1 MPICSS
7 RITLDDLPPPPL
19 DKLGWP
25 WTEQASLLDSKIQDW
40 PQISIVTPS
49 YNQGQFL
56 EATIRSILLQGY
68 PNLEFIIIDGG
79 STDHTLEII
88 KKYEP
93 WIAVWVSE
101 RDRGQSDALNKGFKQ
116 ATGQLIG
123 WQNSDDIYNP
133 NAFYYAAQKLQENS
147 DADIIYGSLNFI
159 DELGKLIKPYPITE
173 AKIENMIPYS
183 GICNHSV
190 FYTQRIF
197 KDNNYID
204 DSLRHCM
211 DQEFI
216 LRLIMKGYSFVYEP
230 RIVANWRLHGD
241 SKSSQQ
247 TLNWAKEA
255 FALCEQVYENPNLN
269 STIRAKSKDC
279 LYGLCRDNFGKLRLP
294 LFRYTLQRLVYHFGW
309 RGLTPELFLKYV
321 ISSLGVEV
329 LQFLKTTKQ
338 TLRKT

>member
-1 MPICSS
+1 MPICSC
-7 RITLDDLPPPPL
+7 RITLDDLPPPPA

-25 WTEQASLLDSKIQDW
+25 WTEQPPLLNSHIQDW

-49 YNQGQFL
+49 YNQGQFI

-79 STDHTLEII
+79 SSDNTLDII

-101 RDRGQSDALNKGFKQ
+101 GDRGQSDALNKGFKK

-123 WQNSDDIYNP
+123 WQNSDDIYDP
-133 NAFYYAAQKLQENS
+133 NAFYYAAQTLKENPE
-147 DADIIYGSLNFI
+147 ADIIYGNLNFI
-159 DELGKLIKPYPITE
+159 DESGKVIKPYPITE

-197 KDNNYID
+197 QENNFIN

-216 LRLIMKGYSFVYEP
+216 LRLMIKSYSFVYESK
-230 RIVANWRLHGD
+230 IVANWRIHGD

-255 FALCEQVYENPNLN
+255 FALCEEVYQNPNLDA
-269 STIRAKSKDC
+269 TIRAKSKDC
-279 LYGLCRDNFGKLRLP
+279 LYGLCRDNFGKLRLS
-294 LFRYTLQRLVYHFGW
+294 LFRYTIQRLVYHFGW
-309 RGLTPELFLKYV
+309 HGLTSELLLKYL
-321 ISSLGVEV
+321 ISALGIEV

-338 TLRKT
+338 TLTKT